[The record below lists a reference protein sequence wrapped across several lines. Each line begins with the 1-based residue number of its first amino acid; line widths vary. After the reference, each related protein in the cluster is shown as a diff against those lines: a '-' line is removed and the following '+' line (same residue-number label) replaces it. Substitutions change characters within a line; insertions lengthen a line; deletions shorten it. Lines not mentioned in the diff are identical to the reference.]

1 MSANKST
8 QKNTKPTIVLAPGF
22 MTDDDM
28 WRDFVPFLKDY
39 DVMYADFREG
49 TTLQE
54 LAASNLSR
62 CPERFILIGFSLG
75 GYISRHM
82 LYQAPERVQA
92 LVLIGTST
100 RPTTSPVSE
109 GPATKMFRGMSR
121 TALKRA
127 VHVDREND
135 ETLINRLKDM
145 GERLGAEVFTRLSAL
160 ERKSDLENMRSIACP
175 VLVVTAD
182 QDRLR
187 SMEEA
192 TEMAEAAGAPLV
204 VLKHCGHMMPMEE
217 PEQLAEV
224 VLDWLSKKLGRHDS
238 PHGISA

>member
-1 MSANKST
+1 MTAIST
-8 QKNTKPTIVLAPGF
+8 DSTMQKPTIVLAPGF
-22 MTDDDM
+22 MTDYDM
-28 WRDFVPFLKDY
+28 WRDFVPYLKDY
-39 DVMYADFREG
+39 NVIYADFREG

-62 CPERFILIGFSLG
+62 CPKRLILIGFSLG
-75 GYISRHM
+75 GYITRHM

-100 RPTTSPVSE
+100 RPTVPPVKD
-109 GPATKMFRGMSR
+109 GATTKMFRGMSR
-121 TALKRA
+121 SALMRA

-135 ETLINRLKDM
+135 EGLITRLKEM

-160 ERKSDLENMRSIACP
+160 ERQSDLEQMKSIQCP
-175 VLVVTAD
+175 VLVVTAE

-187 SMEEA
+187 TMEES
-192 TEMAEAAGAPLV
+192 TEMAEAARAPLV

-217 PEQLAEV
+217 PEQLAGV
-224 VLDWLSKKLGRHDS
+224 VLPWLSSVCARKSRS
-238 PHGISA
+238 

>member
-1 MSANKST
+1 MNAMKT
-8 QKNTKPTIVLAPGF
+8 DQPIKKPTIVLAPGF
-22 MTDDDM
+22 MTDYDM

-39 DVMYADFREG
+39 NVIYADFREG
-49 TTLQE
+49 QTLQE

-82 LYQAPERVQA
+82 LYQAPERVEA

-100 RPTTSPVSE
+100 RPSVPPVTDGS
-109 GPATKMFRGMSR
+109 ATKMFRGMSR
-121 TALKRA
+121 SALKRA

-135 ETLINRLKDM
+135 ETLIARLKDM

-160 ERKSDLENMRSIACP
+160 ERKSDLEQMKHIKCP

-187 SMEEA
+187 TMEES
-192 TEMAEAAGAPLV
+192 TEMAEAARAPLV

-217 PEQLAEV
+217 PEQLANI
-224 VLDWLSKKLGRHDS
+224 VLPWLANKRRT
-238 PHGISA
+238 

>member
-1 MSANKST
+1 MN
-8 QKNTKPTIVLAPGF
+8 KPTIVLAPGF
-22 MTDDDM
+22 MTDYDM

-39 DVMYADFREG
+39 NVIYADFREG
-49 TTLQE
+49 QTLQE

-82 LYQAPERVQA
+82 LYQAPERVEA

-100 RPTTSPVSE
+100 RPSVPPVTDGS
-109 GPATKMFRGMSR
+109 ATKMFRGMSR
-121 TALKRA
+121 SALKRA

-135 ETLINRLKDM
+135 ETLIARLKDM

-160 ERKSDLENMRSIACP
+160 ERKSDLEQMKHIKCP

-187 SMEEA
+187 TMEES
-192 TEMAEAAGAPLV
+192 TEMAEAARAPLV

-217 PEQLAEV
+217 PEQLANI
-224 VLDWLSKKLGRHDS
+224 VLPWLADKRRT
-238 PHGISA
+238 

>member
-1 MSANKST
+1 MNAMKT
-8 QKNTKPTIVLAPGF
+8 DQPIKKPTIVLAPGF
-22 MTDDDM
+22 MTDYDM

-39 DVMYADFREG
+39 NVIYADFREG
-49 TTLQE
+49 QTLQE

-82 LYQAPERVQA
+82 LYQAPERVEA

-100 RPTTSPVSE
+100 RPSVPPVTDGS
-109 GPATKMFRGMSR
+109 ATKMFRGMSR
-121 TALKRA
+121 SALKRA

-135 ETLINRLKDM
+135 EVLIARLKDM
-145 GERLGAEVFTRLSAL
+145 GERLGAEVFARLSAL
-160 ERKSDLENMRSIACP
+160 ERQSDLEQMKHIKCP

-187 SMEEA
+187 TMEES
-192 TEMAEAAGAPLV
+192 TEMAEAARAPLV

-217 PEQLAEV
+217 PEQLANI
-224 VLDWLSKKLGRHDS
+224 VLPWLANKRRT
-238 PHGISA
+238 

>member
-1 MSANKST
+1 MNAMKSD
-8 QKNTKPTIVLAPGF
+8 QPMNKPTIVLAPGF
-22 MTDDDM
+22 MTDYDM

-39 DVMYADFREG
+39 NVIYADFREG
-49 TTLQE
+49 QTLQE
-54 LAASNLSR
+54 LAASNLNR

-82 LYQAPERVQA
+82 LYQAPERVEA

-100 RPTTSPVSE
+100 RPSVPPVTDGS
-109 GPATKMFRGMSR
+109 ATKMFRGMSR
-121 TALKRA
+121 SALKRA
-127 VHVDREND
+127 VHEDREND
-135 ETLINRLKDM
+135 ETLIARLKDM

-160 ERKSDLENMRSIACP
+160 ERKSDLEQMKHIKCP

-187 SMEEA
+187 TMEES
-192 TEMAEAAGAPLV
+192 TEMAEAARAPLV

-217 PEQLAEV
+217 PEQLANI
-224 VLDWLSKKLGRHDS
+224 VLPWLADKRRT
-238 PHGISA
+238 

>member
-1 MSANKST
+1 MNAMKSD
-8 QKNTKPTIVLAPGF
+8 QPMNKPTIVLAPGF
-22 MTDDDM
+22 MTDYDM

-39 DVMYADFREG
+39 NVIYADFREG
-49 TTLQE
+49 QTLQE

-82 LYQAPERVQA
+82 LYQAPERVEA

-100 RPTTSPVSE
+100 RPSVPPVTDGS
-109 GPATKMFRGMSR
+109 ATKMFRGMSR
-121 TALKRA
+121 SALKRA
-127 VHVDREND
+127 VHEDREND
-135 ETLINRLKDM
+135 ETLIARLKDM

-160 ERKSDLENMRSIACP
+160 ERQSDLEQMKHIKCP

-187 SMEEA
+187 TMEES
-192 TEMAEAAGAPLV
+192 TEMAEAARAPLV

-217 PEQLAEV
+217 PEQLANI
-224 VLDWLSKKLGRHDS
+224 VLPWLADKRRT
-238 PHGISA
+238 

>member
-1 MSANKST
+1 MNAMKSD
-8 QKNTKPTIVLAPGF
+8 QPMNKPTIVLAPGF
-22 MTDDDM
+22 MTDYDM

-39 DVMYADFREG
+39 NVIYADFREG
-49 TTLQE
+49 QTLQE

-82 LYQAPERVQA
+82 LYQAPERVEA

-100 RPTTSPVSE
+100 RPSVPPVTDGS
-109 GPATKMFRGMSR
+109 ATKMFRGMSR
-121 TALKRA
+121 SALKRA

-135 ETLINRLKDM
+135 ETLIARLKDM

-160 ERKSDLENMRSIACP
+160 ERQSDLEQMKHIKCP

-187 SMEEA
+187 TMEES
-192 TEMAEAAGAPLV
+192 TEMAEAARAPLV

-217 PEQLAEV
+217 PEQLANI
-224 VLDWLSKKLGRHDS
+224 VLPWLANKRRT
-238 PHGISA
+238 